1 MFELLVMFGASK
13 LTMDQVRLGL
23 YAALL
28 RPLKSFNRQLR
39 YKQIS
44 FARIIMMKFLKLS
57 AQDASAVVGL
67 HHAVDDSPIV
77 FKVQLNEEFIGSSD
91 AEDWEIAS
99 QSIKM
104 IGARLWIIEKAELWT
119 VALLLGSLAESSM
132 SDDLQDH
139 QIKKAVDRYLAAE
152 VVILNL
158 GLENVWKLKFL
169 LNGNEI
175 MSELGLENGY
185 SEIKEWQ
192 TQIQKHGRL

>member
-28 RPLKSFNRQLR
+28 LPLKSFNRHLK

-44 FARIIMMKFLKLS
+44 LARIIMVKFLKLS

-67 HHAVDDSPIV
+67 HHAVDVSPIV

-91 AEDWEIAS
+91 AEDWEITS

-104 IGARLWIIEKAELWT
+104 IGAGLWIIEKAELWT

-152 VVILNL
+152 AVILNS

-175 MSELGLENGY
+175 LSELGLENGY
-185 SEIKEWQ
+185 PEIKEWQ
-192 TQIQKHGRL
+192 TQIRKHGRF